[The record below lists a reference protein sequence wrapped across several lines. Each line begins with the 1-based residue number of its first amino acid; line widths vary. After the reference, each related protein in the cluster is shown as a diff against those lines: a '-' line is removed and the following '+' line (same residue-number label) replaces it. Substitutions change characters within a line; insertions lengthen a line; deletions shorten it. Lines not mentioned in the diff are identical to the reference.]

1 MLGTLIQHS
10 SSAARAGAMARAA
23 LVAWALCVVVA
34 LPACRDAAPVN
45 SPYAPGAA
53 LENTLYSAFT
63 QRSPKYL
70 DPARSYSSDETPYTY
85 NIYEPL
91 YGYHYL
97 KRPYELTPRAAAALA
112 VPQYVGADGEA
123 LPDDTPGQEVVE
135 TVYDIT
141 LRPGIL
147 FAPHPAFARVGG
159 SNEGG
164 DYRYYPLADD
174 ELAGKTAIPDFP
186 ETGTRE
192 LVADDYVYAIR
203 RLASPRVASP
213 IYSLMAEHIVG
224 MAQYGE
230 RLRSRDAALREGL
243 APGARDLPWLD
254 LRVDAFD
261 GVQALDAY
269 TLRIRVKGKYPQFKY
284 WLAMTFLAPIPWE
297 ADRFYAQPGMAA
309 RDLSLNT
316 WPVGTGPYMLAEFA
330 QNRRHVLVR
339 NPNFRGEPYP
349 CEGEPGDAER
359 GLLADCGK
367 MTPFIDRIVFSI
379 EKEAIPLQ
387 GKFMQGYYDI
397 PQVERGEYG
406 VAMQVAAGD
415 SPDKAELY
423 AERGFQLP
431 TTVETQSWYL
441 GFNWLDPVVGAGATP
456 EDAVRNR
463 KLRHAIGIALDWEEY
478 VAVFENSQ
486 AEVAHGPVPP
496 GVLGY
501 RADAVNRSIYD
512 VNGGKTGGKPVR
524 KSLDEAK
531 RLLSEAGYPDGRNA
545 QTGQPLVL
553 YFDAMGGMTGA
564 SPTFDWLRRQVGRL
578 GVQLDVR
585 ATDYNRFQEKMRA
598 GSAQLFM
605 WGWLADYP
613 DAENFLF
620 LLYGANAKA
629 VHGGENAANYMSAE
643 FDALFEQMRYLED
656 GPQKEALIARM
667 VAVVQRDA
675 PWLFGHFPKSGGAYQ
690 QWVANAKP
698 TQMVRNT
705 LPYLRINADVRAQ
718 KISEWNTPVRWPLW
732 LIPAVLA
739 LAVWPA
745 WRTLRRR
752 ERQTVAEVIGP
763 LPQPLSPGERGP
775 QAAKPEETGAKQGD
789 FA

>member
-1 MLGTLIQHS
+1 MLRTVIQQGSGT
-10 SSAARAGAMARAA
+10 ARGALAWVLAVTAVA
-23 LVAWALCVVVA
+23 L

-45 SPYAPGAA
+45 SPYAHGAA
-53 LENTLYSAFT
+53 AENTLYTAFT

-112 VPQYVGADGEA
+112 QPQYVDANGET
-123 LPDDTPGQEVVE
+123 LPDDAPGQLVAESI
-135 TVYDIT
+135 YDIA

-147 FAPHPAFARVGG
+147 FAPHPAFARRGDDDDGG
-159 SNEGG
+159 A
-164 DYRYYPLADD
+164 YRYYPLADG
-174 ELAGKTAIPDFP
+174 ELADKYAMADFP

-192 LVADDYVYAIR
+192 LTADDYVYAIR

-224 MAQYGE
+224 MAEYGE
-230 RLRSRDAALREGL
+230 RLRARDQALRAGL
-243 APGARDLPWLD
+243 PPGARDLPWLD
-254 LRVDAFD
+254 LREEAASFN
-261 GVQALDAY
+261 GVQALDAH

-316 WPVGTGPYMLAEFA
+316 WPVGTGPYMLAEFT

-339 NPNFRGEPYP
+339 NPYFRGEPYP
-349 CEGEPGDAER
+349 CEGEPEDAAR

-367 MTPFIDRIVFSI
+367 ATPFIDRIVFNI

-387 GKFMQGYYDI
+387 GKFLQGYYDI

-415 SPDKAELY
+415 SPEKAELY

-441 GFNWLDPVVGAGATP
+441 GFNWLDPVVGGGKTP
-456 EDAVRNR
+456 EEAMRNR
-463 KLRHAIGIALDWEEY
+463 KLRQAIAIALDWEEY
-478 VAVFENSQ
+478 VAIFENGQ

-501 RADAVNRSIYD
+501 RPDAINMHIYD
-512 VNGGKTGGKPVR
+512 VIDGKPVR

-531 RLLSEAGYPDGRNA
+531 RLLAEAGYPDGRNA

-564 SPTFDWLRRQVGRL
+564 SPTFDWLRRQLGRL
-578 GVQLDVR
+578 DVQLDVR
-585 ATDYNRFQEKMRA
+585 ATDYNRFQEKMLR
-598 GSAQLFM
+598 GTAQLFM

-629 VHGGENAANYMSAE
+629 VTGGENAANYASAE
-643 FDALFEQMRYLED
+643 FDALFDAMRYLED
-656 GPQKEALIARM
+656 GPQKEALIHRM

-675 PWLFGHFPKSGGAYQ
+675 PWVFGHFPKSGGSYQ
-690 QWVANAKP
+690 QWVGNAKP

-705 LPYLRINADVRAQ
+705 LQYLRIDAGLRAQ
-718 KISEWNTPVRWPLW
+718 KISEWNAPIRWPLA
-732 LIPAVLA
+732 LLPVLLV

-745 WRTLRRR
+745 WRAQQRR
-752 ERQTVAEVIGP
+752 ERMTVTDALETMT
-763 LPQPLSPGERGP
+763 
-775 QAAKPEETGAKQGD
+775 AKEPA
-789 FA
+789 